1 MSTIQTRLRGSLVN
15 EVSPASVFFIATPSD
30 TIDLPQSV
38 KAVYC
43 TGAGN
48 MVAQDWA
55 ETPNTTTIA
64 MAAGQQLNLRVRK
77 IMATGTTGSYM
88 VMLG

>member
-1 MSTIQTRLRGSLVN
+1 MSQIQTTVEGTLVN
-15 EVSPASVFFIATPSD
+15 EVSAASVFFIATPSD
-30 TIDLPQSV
+30 TVDLPQSV

-55 ETPNTTTIA
+55 STTNTTTIA